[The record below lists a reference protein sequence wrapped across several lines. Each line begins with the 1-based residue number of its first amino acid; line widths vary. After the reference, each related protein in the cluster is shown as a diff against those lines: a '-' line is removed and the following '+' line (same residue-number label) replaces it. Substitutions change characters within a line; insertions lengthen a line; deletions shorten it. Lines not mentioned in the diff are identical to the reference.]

1 MVVRWI
7 CFVDLILAVCWVPV
21 IPSGRL
27 LEHVEEDNQGEL
39 ASSDKLA
46 DIMEEDPVFAL
57 LTMRIV

>member
-1 MVVRWI
+1 M
-7 CFVDLILAVCWVPV
+7 DLILAVCWVPV